1 METILTYNI
10 KVTCDVKAN
19 YIKYIKQQINSKQL
33 TYIYNNQ
40 LIYIYTYIYIY
51 IYMYIYIYRH
61 MPLVFGIPICRF
73 CFSSEIRPMYLDSH
87 CRGIPFADSPL
98 HWVGVNGHRTSS
110 ENIVDGYGQY
120 KIIVPWYLNIFK
132 HLIVGLILS
141 LLLLLATDPGQ

>member
-51 IYMYIYIYRH
+51 MYIYIYTYIYIYLYTHIKNIYAMSEKSLPSALSISVMEKFPRK
-61 MPLVFGIPICRF
+61 PLRPSLLKCSNKSTCIHASLLA
-73 CFSSEIRPMYLDSH
+73 FS
-87 CRGIPFADSPL
+87 
-98 HWVGVNGHRTSS
+98 
-110 ENIVDGYGQY
+110 
-120 KIIVPWYLNIFK
+120 
-132 HLIVGLILS
+132 LS
-141 LLLLLATDPGQ
+141 LLL